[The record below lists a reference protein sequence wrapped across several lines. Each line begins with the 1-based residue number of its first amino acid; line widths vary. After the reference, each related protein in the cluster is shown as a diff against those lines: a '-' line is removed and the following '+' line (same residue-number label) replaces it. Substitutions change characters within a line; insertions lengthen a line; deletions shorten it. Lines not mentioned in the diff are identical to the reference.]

1 MRRFSCIGV
10 GWLAGPGQR
19 DVFATHLA
27 GQRTPC
33 RRAADRR
40 WLCSSLGGAVRRVST
55 QWLIGQ
61 QLRFWDSPCSFS
73 CHELGRLAIVVVV
86 NDFRWLWGRWATSR
100 RPGRRMVFGRG
111 GRSGQWMCCSLQSVM
126 CALAWWSGWGVILIS
141 HVVHALLR
149 LEQ

>member
-40 WLCSSLGGAVRRVST
+40 WLCSSLGGGGET
-55 QWLIGQ
+55 GQ
-61 QLRFWDSPCSFS
+61 HSMVDWAAIEILGLTLQLLLPRAGTAGHC
-73 CHELGRLAIVVVV
+73 C
-86 NDFRWLWGRWATSR
+86 
-100 RPGRRMVFGRG
+100 G
-111 GRSGQWMCCSLQSVM
+111 G
-126 CALAWWSGWGVILIS
+126 
-141 HVVHALLR
+141 
-149 LEQ
+149 E